1 MTVRLIRGNRIDGKA
16 GDIVE
21 VSPARA
27 AFLIRYGLGATCN
40 REREQTPEDAN
51 RKETPEDAEP
61 KETPEDANR
70 TETPEDAEPKET
82 PEDQAKPETPEKR
95 KNNAKNKKTTK

>member
-40 REREQTPEDAN
+40 RVREQTPEDAI
-51 RKETPEDAEP
+51 
-61 KETPEDANR
+61 R

-95 KNNAKNKKTTK
+95 KNTTKNKKTTK

>member
-1 MTVRLIRGNRIDGKA
+1 MTVRLIQDNRIDGKA

-27 AFLIRYGLGATCN
+27 AFLIRYGLGEACE
-40 REREQTPEDAN
+40 REREQDGGALT
-51 RKETPEDAEP
+51 KETPEDAIRP
-61 KETPEDANR
+61 ETPEN
-70 TETPEDAEPKET
+70 AEPKET

-95 KNNAKNKKTTK
+95 KNNTKNKKTTK